1 MTDPEDVTQVRKS
14 DLIEVQVDETPDDV
28 RPLPIEAD
36 PADVSDQRIE
46 IPLPDD
52 DAEDDF

>member
-1 MTDPEDVTQVRKS
+1 
-14 DLIEVQVDETPDDV
+14 V